1 MNSTTTATAEILAAM
16 LTENTGR
23 HMLDSGGDFGR
34 HWQQNQGLT
43 TQDFLAM
50 PRAYI
55 TEDGV
60 TLSVFHYILERAT
73 YRADLQAQ
81 YDQLA
86 AVSPNSHYEDIED
99 YLELTGAKATGGDNT
114 YNYDQALSQT
124 IQWHT
129 FIDRDGNQLA
139 LIQIHGGAD
148 VRGGYSAPRIFEV
161 SEEFFY
167 DFVQAGVYCYGCGFH
182 AYLVVVY
189 CYGCGFHAYLVGGY
203 YIDYAEHGDECG
215 DTCEGTDAK
224 YLNQYRPT
232 ETRDWRPVD
241 GCPCCNGN
249 LTPQ

>member
-1 MNSTTTATAEILAAM
+1 MNTTTTATAEVLAAM

-23 HMLDSGGDFGR
+23 HMLDSGDAYGR
-34 HWQQNQGLT
+34 HWQRNQGLT
-43 TQDFLAM
+43 TEDFLAM

-60 TLSVFHYILERAT
+60 TLSVFHYLLERAT

-81 YDQLA
+81 YEQLA
-86 AVSPNSHYEDIED
+86 AASSNSHYEDIQD
-99 YLELTGAKATGGDNT
+99 YLELTGATATGGDNT

-124 IQWHT
+124 IQWHA

-182 AYLVVVY
+182 AD
-189 CYGCGFHAYLVGGY
+189 LVGGC
-203 YIDYAEHGDECG
+203 YIDYAEHGDQC
-215 DTCEGTDAK
+215 DHTCEGTDAK

-241 GCPCCNGN
+241 GCPCCTGN

>member
-1 MNSTTTATAEILAAM
+1 MNTTTTATAEVLAAM

-23 HMLDSGGDFGR
+23 HLLDSGDAYGR
-34 HWQQNQGLT
+34 NWQRNQGLT
-43 TQDFLAM
+43 TEDFLAA

-60 TLSVFHYILERAT
+60 TLSVFHYLLERAT

-81 YDQLA
+81 YDALA
-86 AVSPNSHYEDIED
+86 AASSRTHYEDIED
-99 YLELTGAKATGGDNT
+99 YLELIGATPTGGDNT

-124 IQWHT
+124 IQWHAY
-129 FIDRDGNQLA
+129 IDRDGNQLA

-148 VRGGYSAPRIFEV
+148 VRGGYRAPKIFEV

-167 DFVQAGVYCYGCGFH
+167 DFVTASVWCNKCH
-182 AYLVVVY
+182 
-189 CYGCGFHAYLVGGY
+189 FHAYLVGGS
-203 YIDYAEHGDECG
+203 YIDYAEHGDQCHYE
-215 DTCEGTDAK
+215 CEGTDAK